1 MKNRTLRTSHLIAAA
16 AMLLAFASCGSKTQ
30 TYAAADGSVTAT
42 LNERTGEWHLTG
54 PDGRE
59 IVPNYDSM
67 RVTEVSPDGHPMTI
81 VYYSGSVEH
90 WRQYYSTMQLRSEGD
105 IVGGKREGRW
115 VFYHANGN
123 IQTEATFVGGVV
135 RDHLLQRP
143 CTDIDIVCVG
153 RQEGGEVH
161 IGIQLAHAA
170 SAALGGS
177 HVAVFKN
184 FGTAS
189 FKYTVDGREYELE
202 FVGARRESYS
212 RDSRKP
218 VVENGTLEDDQ
229 RRRDFTVNALAVCL
243 NNDRLG
249 ELIDPFGGIRD
260 LDAGILRTPLDPDIT
275 FSDDPLRMMR
285 AVRFASQLGFRIADD
300 TFEAIGRNAKRIEIV
315 SAERITTELN
325 KIMASSNPS
334 LGLKLMQKS
343 GLMQLV
349 MPEISALQGVETVDG
364 KGHKDIFFH
373 TMQVLDNVAAESDN
387 LWLRWAALLH
397 DMGKPGVKRYD
408 ARQGWTFHGHEA
420 RGAHMVKRLFKRL
433 RLPLGEEM
441 RYVEKLVMLHMR
453 PIILAEDIVTDSAV
467 RRLLFEAGDD
477 IDDLMLLCHADITT
491 RNLDKQRRHREN
503 FELVKRKLV
512 ELEERDR
519 IRNFQPPVSGE
530 DIMRTFGIGPCREI
544 GTIKDAIKDAILD
557 GSIPNER
564 DAAWQMMLSLG
575 ADLGLKLR
583 E

>member
-1 MKNRTLRTSHLIAAA
+1 MIDLGLDLYRVIGLEADRLGIDA
-16 AMLLAFASCGSKTQ
+16 
-30 TYAAADGSVTAT
+30 YA
-42 LNERTGEWHLTG
+42 
-54 PDGRE
+54 
-59 IVPNYDSM
+59 
-67 RVTEVSPDGHPMTI
+67 
-81 VYYSGSVEH
+81 
-90 WRQYYSTMQLRSEGD
+90 
-105 IVGGKREGRW
+105 
-115 VFYHANGN
+115 
-123 IQTEATFVGGVV
+123 VGGVV

-143 CTDIDIVCVG
+143 CTDIDVVCVG

-170 SAALGGS
+170 SEALGGS
-177 HVAVFKN
+177 HVSVFKN

-189 FKYTVDGREYELE
+189 FRYTADGREYELE

-218 VVENGTLEDDQ
+218 IVENGTLEDDQ

-285 AVRFASQLGFRIADD
+285 AVRFAAQLGFRIADD

-325 KIMASSNPS
+325 KIMASANPS
-334 LGLKLMQKS
+334 LGLKLMQKC

-373 TMQVLDNVAAESDN
+373 TMQVLDNVAGMSDN

-397 DMGKPGVKRYD
+397 DVGKPGVKRYD

-420 RGAHMVKRLFKRL
+420 RGAHMVKRIFKRM

-557 GSIPNER
+557 GRIPNER
-564 DAAWQMMLSLG
+564 DAAWQMMLRLG

>member
-1 MKNRTLRTSHLIAAA
+1 MIDLGLDIYRAIGHEADRLGIDA
-16 AMLLAFASCGSKTQ
+16 
-30 TYAAADGSVTAT
+30 YA
-42 LNERTGEWHLTG
+42 
-54 PDGRE
+54 
-59 IVPNYDSM
+59 
-67 RVTEVSPDGHPMTI
+67 
-81 VYYSGSVEH
+81 
-90 WRQYYSTMQLRSEGD
+90 
-105 IVGGKREGRW
+105 
-115 VFYHANGN
+115 
-123 IQTEATFVGGVV
+123 VGGVV

-189 FKYTVDGREYELE
+189 FKYTADGREYELE

-325 KIMASSNPS
+325 KIMASRNPS

>member
-1 MKNRTLRTSHLIAAA
+1 MIDLGLDLYRVIGLEADRLGIDA
-16 AMLLAFASCGSKTQ
+16 
-30 TYAAADGSVTAT
+30 YA
-42 LNERTGEWHLTG
+42 
-54 PDGRE
+54 
-59 IVPNYDSM
+59 
-67 RVTEVSPDGHPMTI
+67 
-81 VYYSGSVEH
+81 
-90 WRQYYSTMQLRSEGD
+90 
-105 IVGGKREGRW
+105 
-115 VFYHANGN
+115 
-123 IQTEATFVGGVV
+123 VGGVV

-143 CTDIDIVCVG
+143 CTDIDVVCVG

-170 SAALGGS
+170 SEALGGS
-177 HVAVFKN
+177 HVSVFKN

-189 FKYTVDGREYELE
+189 FRYTADGREYELE

-218 VVENGTLEDDQ
+218 IVENGTLEDDQ

-315 SAERITTELN
+315 SAERITSELN
-325 KIMASSNPS
+325 NIMASANPS
-334 LGLKLMQKS
+334 LGLKLMQKC

-373 TMQVLDNVAAESDN
+373 TMQVLDNVAGMSDN

-397 DMGKPGVKRYD
+397 DVGKPGVKRYD

-420 RGAHMVKRLFKRL
+420 RGAHMVKRIFKRL

-530 DIMRTFGIGPCREI
+530 DIMTTFGIGPCREI

-557 GSIPNER
+557 GRIPNER
-564 DAAWQMMLSLG
+564 DAAWQMMLRLA